1 MTMNRVP
8 FLWLSLGL
16 CAAPTMALA
25 QLSGESTDMG
35 PRAELRPSVAASA
48 ADQRSPLWMAVD
60 AVHRQREAGSPDRRL
75 TAEQRLQAVR
85 QIHRSQ
91 SIEITDAVTRPL
103 PNPEQVAATL
113 ILRRIAIG
121 HNAFVQR
128 VKGFTPFNRHFTQA
142 KVGHAKVIAAD

>member
-75 TAEQRLQAVR
+75 TAEQRLQAGNVLTGSMTELR
-85 QIHRSQ
+85 DEVDAIVALFSAMESAMSRSM
-91 SIEITDAVTRPL
+91 EC
-103 PNPEQVAATL
+103 
-113 ILRRIAIG
+113 LRS
-121 HNAFVQR
+121 
-128 VKGFTPFNRHFTQA
+128 T
-142 KVGHAKVIAAD
+142 

>member
-35 PRAELRPSVAASA
+35 PRAGLRPSVAASA

-75 TAEQRLQAVR
+75 TAEQRLQLR
-85 QIHRSQ
+85 EQIRRASM
-91 SIEITDAVTRPL
+91 RPDL
-103 PNPEQVAATL
+103 EPPTTAQ
-113 ILRRIAIG
+113 IG
-121 HNAFVQR
+121 QR
-128 VKGFTPFNRHFTQA
+128 
-142 KVGHAKVIAAD
+142 